1 MENID
6 IFDKPTADP
15 IPTYTTNISM
25 RMFTQVYNDID
36 LNALNNKAKILVVAS
51 DIYYEIAS
59 NEYNKTYIK
68 VTDNG
73 KGTYSPIY
81 TSKEGGKRRS
91 RTRRRKAKAKARKSR
106 RSRR

>member
-1 MENID
+1 MGLLIL
-6 IFDKPTADP
+6 FSLK
-15 IPTYTTNISM
+15 
-25 RMFTQVYNDID
+25 D
-36 LNALNNKAKILVVAS
+36 LNFPSLAGLKESSSLL
-51 DIYYEIAS
+51 IAS

-73 KGTYSPIY
+73 SGTYSPIY